1 MFKKLKEVAEGR
13 VNLLTVRTTEAWL
26 EREPEPNLHIV
37 IDDIMEALTSSADRK
52 EHFKTASVWLKEQL
66 EKWQNPLVAK
76 IAVATAEHPL
86 EVVCGDVA
94 PILVIKGKKY
104 LVSFFRDIEPV
115 GWLIPGGC
123 PRSREE
129 LLNPRQLAV
138 RECGEELLISDTR
151 GRIYNFLP
159 SSAEVI
165 ETIQAWKLEPVEFVL
180 LSPKELPPIKGHVQN
195 LVVVYHDAEKWT
207 KNVNVTIDH
216 QTASV
221 AITLYREINLPIGLE
236 ELRIFDGEKR
246 EGTGALINRPIRLTT
261 EEGSLVAIFSRGENI
276 LLAGWITEGEKGR
289 AIIPK

>member
-13 VNLLTVRTTEAWL
+13 VNLLTVKTTAAWL

-37 IDDIMEALTSSADRK
+37 IDDTMEALTSSGDRK
-52 EHFKTASVWLKEQL
+52 EHFKTASTWLKEQL
-66 EKWQNPLVAK
+66 EKWQNPLVSK
-76 IAVATAEHPL
+76 IEVATAEHPL

-115 GWLIPGGC
+115 GWLVPGGC
-123 PRSREE
+123 PRNREE

-138 RECGEELLISDTR
+138 RECGEELLIGDKR

-165 ETIQAWKLEPVEFVL
+165 ETIQAWKLEPVDFIS
-180 LSPKELPPIKGHVQN
+180 LSPKELPPAKGHAQN
-195 LVVVYHDAEKWT
+195 LVMEYHDTKKWT

-221 AITLYREINLPIGLE
+221 AITLYWEINLPIGLE
-236 ELRIFDGEKR
+236 ELRIFDGEK
-246 EGTGALINRPIRLTT
+246 TGALINRPIRLTT
-261 EEGSLVAIFSRGENI
+261 EDGVLAAIFSRGENI
-276 LLAGWITEGEKGR
+276 LSAGWITEAEKGR